1 MSKFVIFFILVY
13 IAGLAGTIFYHGASA
28 FMLYQMVYLINPENQ
43 WWYSQVP
50 SLRYSFITAV
60 VMILAL
66 LFNYRR
72 LTAQAPWTELPVLK
86 WWLLFLLLHFV
97 TAIWAV
103 NPLIHNMFSY
113 EFFKSTIIFMVAYKL
128 LHSEKHLDLSLWVY
142 MLGCTYMGYIVR
154 SFGRS
159 SSGRVEGIGMIDTGG
174 DANLFAAVVVPSL
187 VVMLYYAWQGNWKV
201 RLIIV
206 ICSAFVVNTLVLVN
220 SRGAF
225 LGALVGCGIFICYM
239 LFSRF
244 QKAGQRATAI
254 FIIIAGLVGAYSLT
268 DATFWQRMQ
277 TLQADEDGQRGGDG
291 RGRIYYW
298 FATFDMLRDHKLGM
312 GIGGFQTLSEVYLEN
327 NKVPHS
333 MWFQVLGEFSWHGL
347 ALYLTM
353 LLSVLRLSYLTKQYL
368 MKNNETE
375 RYFKVVML
383 ECSLISFLVTGS
395 FIDRARAEILYWLI
409 LYLSVAG
416 NVLYLQKIRATK
428 TDTTTISKT
437 PTRLS
442 PARARTRNMIKGQ

>member
-13 IAGLAGTIFYHGASA
+13 ITGLLGTFLYHSSAA

-86 WWLLFLLLHFV
+86 WWLLFLLLHYI
-97 TAIWAV
+97 TAFWAV
-103 NPLIHNMFSY
+103 NPLIHNMFSF
-113 EFFKSTIIFMVAYKL
+113 EFFKSTIIFMVAFKL

-154 SFGRS
+154 SVGRNVN
-159 SSGRVEGIGMIDTGG
+159 GRVEGIGMIDTGG
-174 DANLFAAVVVPSL
+174 DPNLFAAVVVPSL
-187 VVMLYYAWQGNWKV
+187 VVMLYFAWQGNWKV

-206 ICSAFVVNTLVLVN
+206 VCSAFVVNTLVLIN

-225 LGALVGCGIFICYM
+225 LGAMAGCGLFICFM

-254 FIIIAGLVGAYSLT
+254 FIIVAGLAGAYSLT
-268 DATFWQRMQ
+268 DASFWQRMQ
-277 TLQADEDGQRGGDG
+277 TLQVDEDGQRGGDG
-291 RGRIYYW
+291 RGRIDYW
-298 FATFDMLRDHKLGM
+298 FSTFDMLEDHKLGM
-312 GIGGFQTLSEVYLEN
+312 GIGGFQTVSEVYLERV
-327 NKVPHS
+327 KVPHS

-353 LLSVLRLSYLTKQYL
+353 LLSVLRFSYLTKQYL
-368 MKNNETE
+368 IKNKEPE
-375 RYFKVVML
+375 KYFKVVML
-383 ECSLISFLVTGS
+383 ECALLSFLVTGS

-416 NVLYLQKIRATK
+416 NVFYLQKLRS
-428 TDTTTISKT
+428 SKPELT
-437 PTRLS
+437 AGSDRQQQLQV
-442 PARARTRNMIKGQ
+442 RARRRLITKEE

>member
-13 IAGLAGTIFYHGASA
+13 IAGLLGTFVYHSASA

-50 SLRYSFITAV
+50 ELRYSFITAV

-72 LTAQAPWTELPVLK
+72 LTTQAPWTELPVLK
-86 WWLLFLLLHFV
+86 WWVLFLLLHFI

-103 NPLIHNMFSY
+103 NPLIHNMFSF

-142 MLGCTYMGYIVR
+142 IFGCTYMGYVVR
-154 SFGRS
+154 DVGRGAT
-159 SSGRVEGIGMIDTGG
+159 GRVEGIGMIDTGG
-174 DANLFAAVVVPSL
+174 DANLFSAVLVPSL
-187 VVMLYYAWQGNWKV
+187 VVMLYFAWQGTWKH

-206 ICSAFVVNTLVLVN
+206 VCSAFVVNTLVLVN

-225 LGALVGCGIFICYM
+225 LGAIAGSGVFILHM

-244 QKAGQRATAI
+244 QKAGQRPTAI
-254 FIIIAGLVGAYSLT
+254 FIIVAGLTGAYSLT

-277 TLQADEDGQRGGDG
+277 TIKADESGQVGGDG
-291 RGRIYYW
+291 AGRIEYW
-298 FATFDMLRDHKLGM
+298 FATFDMLEEHKLGM
-312 GIGGFQTLSEVYLEN
+312 GIGGFQALSEFYLER

-368 MKNNETE
+368 IRNNETE

-383 ECSLISFLVTGS
+383 ECALLSFLVTGS

-416 NVLYLQKIRATK
+416 NVLYLQKLRSNKSELTASSDKPQQLPVRSRHRLITK
-428 TDTTTISKT
+428 ED
-437 PTRLS
+437 
-442 PARARTRNMIKGQ
+442 

>member
-13 IAGLAGTIFYHGASA
+13 IAGLLGTFLYHSASA

-50 SLRYSFITAV
+50 ALRYSFITAV

-86 WWLLFLLLHFV
+86 WWVLFLLLHFI
-97 TAIWAV
+97 TSIWAV
-103 NPLIHNMFSY
+103 NPLIHNMFSF

-128 LHSEKHLDLSLWVY
+128 LQSEKHLDLSLWVY
-142 MLGCTYMGYIVR
+142 MLGCTYMGYLVR

-159 SSGRVEGIGMIDTGG
+159 SNGRVEGIGMIDTGG

-187 VVMLYYAWQGNWKV
+187 VAMLYYAWQGTWKV
-201 RLIIV
+201 RLVIA

-225 LGALVGCGIFICYM
+225 LGATAGCGAFICFM

-244 QKAGQRATAI
+244 QKSGQRATAI
-254 FIIIAGLVGAYSLT
+254 FIILAGLAGAYSLT
-268 DATFWQRMQ
+268 DDTFWQRMQ
-277 TLQADEDGQRGGDG
+277 TLQADESGQRGGDG
-291 RGRIYYW
+291 RGRIDYW
-298 FATFDMLRDHKLGM
+298 FSTFDMLEDYKLGM
-312 GIGGFQTLSEVYLEN
+312 GIGGFQTVSVAYLERT
-327 NKVPHS
+327 KVPHS

-353 LLSVLRLSYLTKQYL
+353 LLSVLRFSYLTKQYL
-368 MKNNETE
+368 IKNKEPE
-375 RYFKVVML
+375 KYFKVVML
-383 ECSLISFLVTGS
+383 ECALVSFLVTGT

-416 NVLYLQKIRATK
+416 NVLYLQKLRGSKPELSASRDKPQQLPVRSRHRLITK
-428 TDTTTISKT
+428 ED
-437 PTRLS
+437 
-442 PARARTRNMIKGQ
+442 